1 VLTSTLTKYVNVT
14 YFDKP
19 RGMRNLRKVP
29 RKLPNTD
36 KREPYHH
43 GDLRAHLIETV
54 RQLVE
59 QKGVDGFSISQAARI
74 AGVSSAAPYKHF
86 SDKME
91 IVRAVALE
99 GMHRLGAAMRDAAQ
113 GASATKF
120 GKIDAIGKA
129 YVDFARA
136 EPGVFRLMFGLTE
149 THTADPEIMCTGLET
164 YGILLQEVAAAL
176 PEGTNET
183 DIQRRSY
190 LLWSFVHGHSFLQI
204 DGKVDARKMAASEDE
219 LLAELSQ
226 RVLGS

>member
-1 VLTSTLTKYVNVT
+1 
-14 YFDKP
+14 
-19 RGMRNLRKVP
+19 M
-29 RKLPNTD
+29 
-36 KREPYHH
+36 
-43 GDLRAHLIETV
+43 
-54 RQLVE
+54 E
-59 QKGVDGFSISQAARI
+59 QKGVDGFSISEAARI

-86 SDKME
+86 ADKME

-99 GMHRLGAAMRDAAQ
+99 GMRRLGAVMRKAAE
-113 GASATKF
+113 GASATNF

-149 THTADPEIMCTGLET
+149 THAGDPEIMCTGQET
-164 YGILLQEVAAAL
+164 YGIVLQEVAAAL
-176 PEGTNET
+176 PEGASET

-204 DGKVDARKMAASEDE
+204 DGKVDATKMAASEDE